1 VYTHTHTPRLFDQKI
16 IIIIIMMLKTCCLI
30 FFWRH
35 KRKVFSWNI

>member
-1 VYTHTHTPRLFDQKI
+1 MCVYTPRLFDQKI

-35 KRKVFSWNI
+35 KRKVFRWNI

>member
-1 VYTHTHTPRLFDQKI
+1 MCVYIPRLFDQKI

-35 KRKVFSWNI
+35 KRKVFRWNI